1 MIIERLARPK
11 NRVEKKERV
20 QPIAVPW
27 MNPSPLDELVTKPRT
42 LGSNRF
48 RQQLDTLNS
57 LAREMRDLGQ
67 ADSATWPKPKEG
79 AGGESS
85 PFCLARQ
92 SPSAAIC
99 AGGDT
104 GPMPPLGRRL
114 SRKNS
119 SAAIGDLHSKDL
131 PTLVSDK
138 NASEVPGDSSELT
151 QSSLASSLREGGRA
165 LGRQLRK
172 SSFLAAV
179 EGDEMIAFCRCLE
192 VGNSIIFT
200 CVVTLTAASAAGF
213 SPGLQPDGRSMSAGA
228 MDDFCFDHGYADGEH
243 KNPLLPRRKRSQG
256 AGSRRFS
263 WRDKHRWNV
272 FHVSVFAILRY

>member
-27 MNPSPLDELVTKPRT
+27 MNPSPLDELTTKPRT
-42 LGSNRF
+42 LGLNRF

-57 LAREMRDLGQ
+57 MAREMRDLGQ
-67 ADSATWPKPKEG
+67 TDSATWPTTKEG

-85 PFCLARQ
+85 PFGLARH
-92 SPSAAIC
+92 SPIAAIC
-99 AGGDT
+99 AGGDS

-114 SRKNS
+114 SRKTS
-119 SAAIGDLHSKDL
+119 SAAIGDLHSKDV

-138 NASEVPGDSSELT
+138 NASEVQVDSSEFT
-151 QSSLASSLREGGRA
+151 RSFLASSLREGGRA
-165 LGRQLRK
+165 LGRRLRK
-172 SSFLAAV
+172 SSFPAAV

-192 VGNSIIFT
+192 VGNGIILT
-200 CVVTLTAASAAGF
+200 CVVTLTAASAA
-213 SPGLQPDGRSMSAGA
+213 GLQPDGRSMSAGA
-228 MDDFCFDHGYADGEH
+228 MDELCFDHGYADCEH

-256 AGSRRFS
+256 SGSRRYS
-263 WRDKHRWNV
+263 WRDCAH
-272 FHVSVFAILRY
+272 